1 MRVLEVCVKT
11 DDAIEKQVAE
21 RDKVETFNIF
31 DAVMYGMQLSVKQHK
46 QLETG
51 KQNDGHN

>member
-1 MRVLEVCVKT
+1 MKT
-11 DDAIEKQVAE
+11 DDVIEKQVAE

-31 DAVMYGMQLSVKQHK
+31 DAVMYGMQKSVEQHK

-51 KQNDGHN
+51 NQNDGHS